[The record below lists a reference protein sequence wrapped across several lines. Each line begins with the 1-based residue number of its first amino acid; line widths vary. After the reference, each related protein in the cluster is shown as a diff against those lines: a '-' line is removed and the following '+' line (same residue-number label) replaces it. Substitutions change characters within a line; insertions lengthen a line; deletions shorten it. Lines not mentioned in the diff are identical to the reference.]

1 MDKDVINRKLES
13 LRRCI
18 ARITSKMPMTRD
30 ELRSNY
36 DLQDIVALNLERAVQ
51 TCVDIAAHV
60 MSETEMP
67 PPSTMAEGFARLA
80 ELQIL
85 PLQLAESLQKA
96 VAFRNILVHNY
107 TDVNWDIVADMV
119 THRLTDFIQFAQAI
133 DRLNN
138 DTPPTEPTPC
148 L

>member
-1 MDKDVINRKLES
+1 MDKDVINCKLES

-18 ARITSKMPMTRD
+18 AQITSKMPITR
-30 ELRSNY
+30 EVLRSND
-36 DLQDIVALNLERAVQ
+36 DLQDIIVLNLERAVQ
-51 TCVDIAAHV
+51 ICVDIAAHV

-80 ELQIL
+80 ELQIH

-107 TDVNWDIVADMV
+107 TDINWDIVTDMV
-119 THRLTDFIQFAQAI
+119 THRLTDFVQFAQAI

-138 DTPPTEPTPC
+138 DIPC
-148 L
+148 RRPAP

>member
-1 MDKDVINRKLES
+1 MDRDVINRKLES

-18 ARITSKMPMTRD
+18 ARIESKRPIRPD
-30 ELRSNY
+30 VLRVND
-36 DLQDIVALNLERAVQ
+36 DLQDIIALNLERAVQ

-60 MSETEMP
+60 ISQTELP
-67 PPSTMAEGFARLA
+67 VPSTMGEGFARLA
-80 ELQIL
+80 ELRFIL
-85 PLQLAESLQKA
+85 PQVATSLQKA

-107 TDVNWDIVADMV
+107 TNINWDIVANIL
-119 THRLTDFIQFAQAI
+119 TGHLTDFVQFAQAI

-138 DTPPTEPTPC
+138 DNNQQ

>member
-18 ARITSKMPMTRD
+18 ARITSKMPITP
-30 ELRSNY
+30 EALRSNY
-36 DLQDIVALNLERAVQ
+36 DLQDIIALNLERAVQ
-51 TCVDIAAHV
+51 ICVDIAAHV
-60 MSETEMP
+60 ISQTELP
-67 PPSTMAEGFARLA
+67 VPSTMGEGFARLA
-80 ELQIL
+80 ELRVIPPQV
-85 PLQLAESLQKA
+85 ATSLQKA

-107 TDVNWDIVADMV
+107 TNINWDIVA
-119 THRLTDFIQFAQAI
+119 TILTSHLTDFVQFAQAI

-138 DTPPTEPTPC
+138 DHNQQ

>member
-18 ARITSKMPMTRD
+18 ARITSKLPITRD

-36 DLQDIVALNLERAVQ
+36 DLQDIIALNLERAVQ

-60 MSETEMP
+60 ISQTEIP

-107 TDVNWDIVADMV
+107 TDINWDIVTDMV
-119 THRLTDFIQFAQAI
+119 THRLTDFVQFAQAI
-133 DRLNN
+133 DCLNN
-138 DTPPTEPTPC
+138 DTPRRRPAP
-148 L
+148 

>member
-18 ARITSKMPMTRD
+18 ARITSKLPITQD
-30 ELRSNY
+30 ALRSNY
-36 DLQDIVALNLERAVQ
+36 DLQDIIALNLERAVQ
-51 TCVDIAAHV
+51 ICVDIAAHV
-60 MSETEMP
+60 LSQTETP

-80 ELQIL
+80 ELQAI
-85 PLQLAESLQKA
+85 PSPLAESLQKA

-107 TDVNWDIVADMV
+107 TDINWDIVTNIV
-119 THRLTDFIQFAQAI
+119 THRLTDFVQFAQAI

-138 DTPPTEPTPC
+138 DTP
-148 L
+148 